1 MKKPAA
7 KPKNVKAQARPA
19 KGPGATYDQYAS
31 TTTSGQRRMLFLGK
45 PKDARQDLNAS
56 TRSQMVAI
64 SRWAVRNSPIYN
76 QMVNELVMVVVG
88 NGLVAQSACANP
100 ESAAAY
106 ESYFRDFS
114 KRCDITGRLSLG
126 KVFQMWMGAGLFV
139 DGDIFT
145 AKVYKDGKPRLQVL
159 ESHRVGNPAFDTN
172 SAVSDGVY
180 LGSMGEVIGY
190 NVISDNEAR
199 DNFVEASSMI
209 HIVDLDRASS
219 VRGFPVAQS
228 SLNSVRDQLEVFS
241 LEVRACR
248 DSADY
253 TRVLKKQGGVLT
265 DDPAEAISGR
275 GKTCQDIANEMGGKT
290 LVLDVNESFE
300 QFINSRPSPAWVG
313 MMKAIER
320 DIVKV
325 LPYEYVSDAS
335 SIGGVAVRLI
345 ASKVSRIAD
354 HYQQIIKEGGQE
366 IWDWVIA
373 DGIAKGE
380 LPEEP
385 DFNRTTWTT
394 PRDVTVDAGREA
406 AQDRADLQMGLTT
419 ASAILAKKGM
429 DYDDVVA
436 TRVREMRGLVEAA
449 KAADLPLW
457 MLYQSSFNWL
467 QQGQGSDQVPD
478 TVAENLNLPEQPT
491 P

>member
-1 MKKPAA
+1 
-7 KPKNVKAQARPA
+7 
-19 KGPGATYDQYAS
+19 
-31 TTTSGQRRMLFLGK
+31 
-45 PKDARQDLNAS
+45 
-56 TRSQMVAI
+56 
-64 SRWAVRNSPIYN
+64 
-76 QMVNELVMVVVG
+76 
-88 NGLVAQSACANP
+88 
-100 ESAAAY
+100 
-106 ESYFRDFS
+106 
-114 KRCDITGRLSLG
+114 
-126 KVFQMWMGAGLFV
+126 
-139 DGDIFT
+139 
-145 AKVYKDGKPRLQVL
+145 
-159 ESHRVGNPAFDTN
+159 
-172 SAVSDGVY
+172 
-180 LGSMGEVIGY
+180 
-190 NVISDNEAR
+190 
-199 DNFVEASSMI
+199 
-209 HIVDLDRASS
+209 
-219 VRGFPVAQS
+219 
-228 SLNSVRDQLEVFS
+228 VFS